1 MVENN
6 QNNIQQKNNDVE
18 YKRMKIITLG
28 ETDVGKTCFILKYV
42 HNTFQDVFLSTV
54 GVDYQIKFLQL
65 EKDMYKIVF
74 ADTAG
79 QEQFNAIAANS
90 IKSANGIILMYNIAN
105 KKSFEKISDWMACIS
120 EFKDENFP
128 ILLVGNKCD
137 LEKERQ
143 VSMEEGK
150 KLAKHYNLI
159 FMEVSNKEGKNVEE
173 AAQAIINKI
182 YKTRKELLK
191 DYDIVDSI
199 ELKNIKIEKKK
210 CSC

>member
-79 QEQFNAIAANS
+79 QEQFNAIAY
-90 IKSANGIILMYNIAN
+90 KFN
-105 KKSFEKISDWMACIS
+105 KKC
-120 EFKDENFP
+120 
-128 ILLVGNKCD
+128 
-137 LEKERQ
+137 
-143 VSMEEGK
+143 
-150 KLAKHYNLI
+150 
-159 FMEVSNKEGKNVEE
+159 
-173 AAQAIINKI
+173 
-182 YKTRKELLK
+182 
-191 DYDIVDSI
+191 
-199 ELKNIKIEKKK
+199 
-210 CSC
+210 